1 MGGETMRSMTGCG
14 TGVVRRDE
22 WEATVDIKT
31 VNHRFLDIGLRL
43 PRNLSFLEQPVRNC
57 ISSRIRRGH
66 ADVFITIRNVSS
78 TSSRV
83 SADLDLAAHYL
94 EIARE
99 LASQTG
105 AENDMTVSRI
115 LRMEGVTTVEEAEMD
130 QDLIT
135 EICTEA
141 SCIAIDQL
149 IGMREI
155 EGAHLRDD
163 LRKHLDAASVLRG
176 NILER
181 APYVVSEYR
190 DKLEMRLN
198 SLLAETPDPQR
209 IAQEVAIMAD
219 RCAID
224 EELARLE
231 SHIRQFIIYLDD
243 HDEIGKKMDFLIQEM
258 NREANTIGS
267 KASDASI
274 AQYVVDLKSEIEK
287 LREQIQN
294 VE

>member
-1 MGGETMRSMTGCG
+1 MRSMTGCG

-31 VNHRFLDIGLRL
+31 VNHRFLDIGMRL

-57 ISSRIRRGH
+57 ISTRIRRGH
-66 ADVFITIRNVSS
+66 ADVFITIRNIS
-78 TSSRV
+78 TSASRV
-83 SADLDLAAHYL
+83 VTDYDLAAHYV

-99 LASQTG
+99 LSRQTG

-115 LRMEGVTTVEEAEMD
+115 LRMEGVTSVEEAELN

-141 SCIAIDQL
+141 SSIAIDHL

-155 EGAHLRDD
+155 EGTHLRTD
-163 LRKHLDAASVLRG
+163 LRTHLDAAASLRDH
-176 NILER
+176 ILER
-181 APYVVSEYR
+181 APLVVSEYR
-190 DKLEMRLN
+190 EKLEARLKT
-198 SLLAETPDPQR
+198 LLSESPDPVR
-209 IAQEVAIMAD
+209 ISQEVAIIAD

-231 SHIRQFIIYLDD
+231 SHIRQFMIYLDEK
-243 HDEIGKKMDFLIQEM
+243 DEIGKKMDFLVQEM

-267 KASDASI
+267 KASDAAI
-274 AQYVVDLKSEIEK
+274 AQFVVDLKSEIEK
-287 LREQIQN
+287 MREQIQN

>member
-1 MGGETMRSMTGCG
+1 MRSMTGCG

-31 VNHRFLDIGLRL
+31 VNHRFLDIGMRL

-57 ISSRIRRGH
+57 ISTRIRRGH
-66 ADVFITIRNVSS
+66 ADVFITIRNIS
-78 TSSRV
+78 TSASRV
-83 SADLDLAAHYL
+83 VTDYDLAAHYI

-99 LASQTG
+99 LSRQTG

-115 LRMEGVTTVEEAEMD
+115 LRMEGVTSVEEAELN

-141 SCIAIDQL
+141 SSIAIDHL
-149 IGMREI
+149 IEMREI
-155 EGAHLRDD
+155 EGTHLRTD
-163 LRKHLDAASVLRG
+163 LRTHLDAAASLRDH
-176 NILER
+176 ILER
-181 APYVVSEYR
+181 APLVVSEYR
-190 DKLEMRLN
+190 EKLEARLKT
-198 SLLAETPDPQR
+198 LLSESPDPVR
-209 IAQEVAIMAD
+209 ISQEVAIIAD

-231 SHIRQFIIYLDD
+231 SHIRQFMIYLDEK
-243 HDEIGKKMDFLIQEM
+243 DEIGKKMDFLVQEM

-267 KASDASI
+267 KASDAAI
-274 AQYVVDLKSEIEK
+274 AQFVVDLKSEIEK
-287 LREQIQN
+287 MREQIQN

>member
-1 MGGETMRSMTGCG
+1 MRSMTGCG
-14 TGVVRRDE
+14 AGTVRRDG

-43 PRNLSFLEQPVRNC
+43 PRNLSFLEQTVRNS

-66 ADVFITIRNVSS
+66 ADVFVTIRNVSS
-78 TSSRV
+78 SSSRV
-83 SADLDLAAHYL
+83 EADLDLAAHYL
-94 EIARE
+94 AIARE
-99 LASQTG
+99 LAEQTG

-115 LRMEGVTTVEEAEMD
+115 LQMEGVTSVEEAEMD
-130 QDLIT
+130 QDLISD
-135 EICTEA
+135 ICSEA
-141 SCIAIDQL
+141 ASIAIDQL
-149 IGMREI
+149 IGMRET
-155 EGAHLRDD
+155 EGAHLRED
-163 LRKHLDAASVLRG
+163 LRKHLDAAASLREQ
-176 NILER
+176 ILQR
-181 APYVVSEYR
+181 APCVVSEYR
-190 DKLEMRLN
+190 EKLEARLKA
-198 SLLAETPDPQR
+198 LLSETPDPQR
-209 IAQEVAIMAD
+209 IATEVAIIAD

-231 SHIRQFIIYLDD
+231 SHIRQFIVYLDEK
-243 HDEIGKKMDFLIQEM
+243 DEIGKKMDFLVQEM

-274 AQYVVDLKSEIEK
+274 AQNVVDLKSEIEK

>member
-1 MGGETMRSMTGCG
+1 MRSMTGCG

-31 VNHRFLDIGLRL
+31 VNHRFLDIGMRL

-57 ISSRIRRGH
+57 ISTRIRRGH
-66 ADVFITIRNVSS
+66 ADVFITIRNIS
-78 TSSRV
+78 TSASRV
-83 SADLDLAAHYL
+83 VTDYDLAAHYI

-99 LASQTG
+99 LSRQTG

-115 LRMEGVTTVEEAEMD
+115 LRMEGVTSVEEAELN

-141 SCIAIDQL
+141 SSIAIDHL

-155 EGAHLRDD
+155 EGTHLRTD
-163 LRKHLDAASVLRG
+163 LRTHLDAAASLRDH
-176 NILER
+176 ILER
-181 APYVVSEYR
+181 APLVVSEYR
-190 DKLEMRLN
+190 EKLEARLKT
-198 SLLAETPDPQR
+198 LLSESPDPVR
-209 IAQEVAIMAD
+209 ISQEVAIIAD

-231 SHIRQFIIYLDD
+231 SHIRQFMIYLDEK
-243 HDEIGKKMDFLIQEM
+243 DEIGKKMDFLVQEM

-267 KASDASI
+267 KASDAAI
-274 AQYVVDLKSEIEK
+274 AQFVVGLKSEIEK
-287 LREQIQN
+287 MREQIQN

>member
-1 MGGETMRSMTGCG
+1 MRSMTGCG

-31 VNHRFLDIGLRL
+31 VNHRFLDIGMRL

-57 ISSRIRRGH
+57 ISTRIRRGH
-66 ADVFITIRNVSS
+66 ADVCITIRNIS
-78 TSSRV
+78 TSASRV
-83 SADLDLAAHYL
+83 VTDYDLAAHYI

-99 LASQTG
+99 LSRQTG

-115 LRMEGVTTVEEAEMD
+115 LRMEGVTSVEEAELN

-141 SCIAIDQL
+141 SSIAIDHL

-155 EGAHLRDD
+155 EGTHLRTD
-163 LRKHLDAASVLRG
+163 LRTHLDAAASLRDH
-176 NILER
+176 ILER
-181 APYVVSEYR
+181 APLVVSEYR
-190 DKLEMRLN
+190 EKLEARLKT
-198 SLLAETPDPQR
+198 LLSESPDPVR
-209 IAQEVAIMAD
+209 ISQEVAIIAD

-231 SHIRQFIIYLDD
+231 SHIRQFMIYLDEK
-243 HDEIGKKMDFLIQEM
+243 DEIGKKMDFLVQEM

-267 KASDASI
+267 KASDAAI
-274 AQYVVDLKSEIEK
+274 AQFVVDLKSEIEK
-287 LREQIQN
+287 MREQIQN

>member
-1 MGGETMRSMTGCG
+1 MRSMTGCG

-31 VNHRFLDIGLRL
+31 VNHRFLDIGMRL

-57 ISSRIRRGH
+57 ISTRIRRGH
-66 ADVFITIRNVSS
+66 ADVFITIRNIS
-78 TSSRV
+78 TSASRV
-83 SADLDLAAHYL
+83 VTDYDLAAHYI

-99 LASQTG
+99 LSRQTG

-115 LRMEGVTTVEEAEMD
+115 LRMEGVTSVEEAELN

-141 SCIAIDQL
+141 SSIAIDHL

-155 EGAHLRDD
+155 EGTHLRTD
-163 LRKHLDAASVLRG
+163 LRTHLDAAASLRDH
-176 NILER
+176 ILER
-181 APYVVSEYR
+181 TPLVVSEYR
-190 DKLEMRLN
+190 EKLEARLKT
-198 SLLAETPDPQR
+198 LLSESPDPVR
-209 IAQEVAIMAD
+209 ISQEVAIIAD

-231 SHIRQFIIYLDD
+231 SHIRQFMIYLDEK
-243 HDEIGKKMDFLIQEM
+243 DEIGKKMDFLVQEM

-267 KASDASI
+267 KASDAAI
-274 AQYVVDLKSEIEK
+274 AQFVVDLKSEIEK
-287 LREQIQN
+287 MREQIQN

>member
-1 MGGETMRSMTGCG
+1 MRSMTGCG

-31 VNHRFLDIGLRL
+31 VNHRFLDIGMRL

-57 ISSRIRRGH
+57 ISTRIRRGH
-66 ADVFITIRNVSS
+66 ADVFITIRNIS
-78 TSSRV
+78 TSASRV
-83 SADLDLAAHYL
+83 VTDYDLAAHYI

-99 LASQTG
+99 LSRQTG

-115 LRMEGVTTVEEAEMD
+115 LRMEGVTSVEEAELN

-141 SCIAIDQL
+141 SSIAIDHL

-155 EGAHLRDD
+155 EGTHLRTD
-163 LRKHLDAASVLRG
+163 LRTHLDAAASLRDH
-176 NILER
+176 ILER
-181 APYVVSEYR
+181 APLVVSEYR
-190 DKLEMRLN
+190 EKLEARLKT
-198 SLLAETPDPQR
+198 LLSESPDPVR
-209 IAQEVAIMAD
+209 ISQEVAIIAD

-231 SHIRQFIIYLDD
+231 SHIRQFIIYLDEK
-243 HDEIGKKMDFLIQEM
+243 DEIGKKMDFLVQEM

-267 KASDASI
+267 KASDAAI
-274 AQYVVDLKSEIEK
+274 AQFVVDLKSEIEK
-287 LREQIQN
+287 MREQIQN

>member
-1 MGGETMRSMTGCG
+1 MRSMTGCG

-31 VNHRFLDIGLRL
+31 VNHRFLDIGMRL

-57 ISSRIRRGH
+57 ISTRIRRGH
-66 ADVFITIRNVSS
+66 ADVFITIRNIS
-78 TSSRV
+78 TSASRV
-83 SADLDLAAHYL
+83 VTDYDLAAHYI

-99 LASQTG
+99 LSRQTG

-115 LRMEGVTTVEEAEMD
+115 LRMEGVTSVEEAELN

-141 SCIAIDQL
+141 SSIAIDHL

-155 EGAHLRDD
+155 EGTHLRTD
-163 LRKHLDAASVLRG
+163 LRTHLDAAASLRDH
-176 NILER
+176 ILER
-181 APYVVSEYR
+181 APLVVSEYR
-190 DKLEMRLN
+190 EKLEARLKT
-198 SLLAETPDPQR
+198 LLSESPDPVR
-209 IAQEVAIMAD
+209 ISQEVAIIAD

-231 SHIRQFIIYLDD
+231 SHIRQFMIYLDEK
-243 HDEIGKKMDFLIQEM
+243 DEIGKKMDFLVQEM

-267 KASDASI
+267 KASDAAI
-274 AQYVVDLKSEIEK
+274 AQFVVELKSEIEK
-287 LREQIQN
+287 MREQIQN

>member
-1 MGGETMRSMTGCG
+1 MRSMTGCG

-31 VNHRFLDIGLRL
+31 VNHRFLDIGMRL

-57 ISSRIRRGH
+57 ISTRIRRGH
-66 ADVFITIRNVSS
+66 ADVFITIRNIS
-78 TSSRV
+78 TSASRV
-83 SADLDLAAHYL
+83 VTDYDLAAHYI

-99 LASQTG
+99 LSRQTG

-115 LRMEGVTTVEEAEMD
+115 LRMEGVTSVEEAELN

-141 SCIAIDQL
+141 SSIAIDHL

-155 EGAHLRDD
+155 EGTHLRTD
-163 LRKHLDAASVLRG
+163 LRTHLDAAASLRDH
-176 NILER
+176 ILER
-181 APYVVSEYR
+181 APLVVSEYR
-190 DKLEMRLN
+190 EKLEARLKT
-198 SLLAETPDPQR
+198 LLSESPDPVR
-209 IAQEVAIMAD
+209 ISQEVAIIAD

-231 SHIRQFIIYLDD
+231 SHIRQFMIYLDEK
-243 HDEIGKKMDFLIQEM
+243 DEIGKKMDFLIQEM

-267 KASDASI
+267 KASDAAI
-274 AQYVVDLKSEIEK
+274 AQFVVDLKSEIEK
-287 LREQIQN
+287 MREQIQN

>member
-1 MGGETMRSMTGCG
+1 MRSMTGCG
-14 TGVVRRDE
+14 AGTVRRDG

-43 PRNLSFLEQPVRNC
+43 PRNLSFLEQTVRSS
-57 ISSRIRRGH
+57 ISSRISRGH
-66 ADVFITIRNVSS
+66 ADVFVTIRNVSS
-78 TSSRV
+78 SSSRV
-83 SADLDLAAHYL
+83 EADLDLAAHYL

-99 LASQTG
+99 LAEQTG

-115 LRMEGVTTVEEAEMD
+115 LQMEGVTSVEEAEMD
-130 QDLIT
+130 QDMISD
-135 EICTEA
+135 ICSEA
-141 SCIAIDQL
+141 ASIAIDQL
-149 IGMREI
+149 IGMREA
-155 EGAHLRDD
+155 EGAHLRED
-163 LRKHLDAASVLRG
+163 LRKHLDAAASLREQ
-176 NILER
+176 ILQR
-181 APYVVSEYR
+181 APCVVSEYR
-190 DKLEMRLN
+190 EKLEARLKA
-198 SLLAETPDPQR
+198 LLSETPDPQR
-209 IAQEVAIMAD
+209 IATEVAIIAD

-231 SHIRQFIIYLDD
+231 SHIRQFIVYLDEK
-243 HDEIGKKMDFLIQEM
+243 DEIGKKMDFLVQEM

-274 AQYVVDLKSEIEK
+274 AQNVVDLKSEIEK

>member
-1 MGGETMRSMTGCG
+1 MRSMTGCG

-31 VNHRFLDIGLRL
+31 VNHRFLDIGMRL

-57 ISSRIRRGH
+57 ISTRIRRGH
-66 ADVFITIRNVSS
+66 ADVFITIRNIS
-78 TSSRV
+78 TSASRV
-83 SADLDLAAHYL
+83 VTDYDLAAHYI

-99 LASQTG
+99 LSRQTG

-115 LRMEGVTTVEEAEMD
+115 LRMEGVTSVEEAELN

-141 SCIAIDQL
+141 SSIAIDHL

-155 EGAHLRDD
+155 EGTHLRTD
-163 LRKHLDAASVLRG
+163 LRTHLDAAASLRDH
-176 NILER
+176 ILER
-181 APYVVSEYR
+181 APLVVSEYR
-190 DKLEMRLN
+190 EKLEARLKT
-198 SLLAETPDPQR
+198 LLSESPDPVR
-209 IAQEVAIMAD
+209 ISQEVAIIAD

-231 SHIRQFIIYLDD
+231 SHIRQFMIYLDEK
-243 HDEIGKKMDFLIQEM
+243 DEIGKKMDFLVQEM

-267 KASDASI
+267 KASDAAI
-274 AQYVVDLKSEIEK
+274 AQFVVDLKSEIEK
-287 LREQIQN
+287 MREQIQN